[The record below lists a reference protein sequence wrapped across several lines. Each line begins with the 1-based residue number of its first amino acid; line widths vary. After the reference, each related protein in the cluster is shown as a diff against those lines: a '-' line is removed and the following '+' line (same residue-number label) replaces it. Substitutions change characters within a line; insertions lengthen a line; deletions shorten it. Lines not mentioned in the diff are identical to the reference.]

1 VKNLEDMSFG
11 HRAMLTVAI
20 VIIILILLAA
30 FGYLTGR
37 WDEADA
43 AQPQPLLQSI
53 PITKYEKRLLE
64 LDREAA
70 DNAYRQQIVHLFQ
83 TWMKDESGQPTRAV
97 TGARQARTAYER
109 VMNAIEA
116 RDHLLRDSPQ

>member
-1 VKNLEDMSFG
+1 MSFG